1 MRQFIISESFFKTLA
16 EMPKLYSRLWFE
28 WLSGYADDIFEPN
41 FLEKLDLTFYS
52 ENDVREIHTF
62 GVHLLRQGDFQIIDK
77 SKGRKKVSKK
87 IDPELQQVVNKVVE
101 YLNSKAETS
110 FSPNTQSTID
120 SVVGR
125 VKEGYS
131 ISDFIVVIDNKV
143 ADWKGCDMEK
153 YLRPLTLFSKEKF
166 ENYLNSKRSSKDG
179 KESSAAKSK
188 LEQFSDSLQRAKH
201 AFIFGTE

>member
-1 MRQFIISESFFKTLA
+1 MRQFVIPESFFKTLA

-62 GVHLLRQGDFQIIDK
+62 GVQLLRQGDFSIIDK

-110 FSPNTQSTID
+110 FLPNTQSTI
-120 SVVGR
+120 
-125 VKEGYS
+125 
-131 ISDFIVVIDNKV
+131 
-143 ADWKGCDMEK
+143 
-153 YLRPLTLFSKEKF
+153 
-166 ENYLNSKRSSKDG
+166 
-179 KESSAAKSK
+179 
-188 LEQFSDSLQRAKH
+188 
-201 AFIFGTE
+201 

>member
-1 MRQFIISESFFKTLA
+1 MRQFIIPESFFKTLA

-62 GVHLLRQGDFQIIDK
+62 GVQLLRQGDFSIIDK

-110 FSPNTQSTID
+110 FLPHTQSTIEL
-120 SVVGR
+120 VVGR
-125 VKEGYS
+125 IKEGYT
-131 ISDFIVVIDNKV
+131 ISDFVIVIDNKV
-143 ADWKGCDMEK
+143 SCRRQRSAVYRLVARSETLSQRRPRLPRLSRLS
-153 YLRPLTLFSKEKF
+153 LRSV
-166 ENYLNSKRSSKDG
+166 
-179 KESSAAKSK
+179 
-188 LEQFSDSLQRAKH
+188 
-201 AFIFGTE
+201 

>member
-1 MRQFIISESFFKTLA
+1 MRQFVIPESFFKTLA

-62 GVHLLRQGDFQIIDK
+62 GVQLLRQGDFSIIDK

-110 FSPNTQSTID
+110 FLPTTQSTVEL
-120 SVVGR
+120 VVGR
-125 VKEGYS
+125 IKEGYT
-131 ISDFIVVIDNKV
+131 ISDFVIVIDNKV

-166 ENYLNSKRSSKDG
+166 ENYLNSKRSITDG
-179 KESSAAKSK
+179 KQSSAAKTK
-188 LEQFSDSLQRAKH
+188 LEQFGDSLQRAKH